1 MKKSR
6 YNYISAI
13 SDSCSLIYNTASD
26 KIVLLSNELVSLFT
40 NDNQS
45 CDLIRK
51 IHPAFFQE
59 LVLGEMLVP
68 DDVNEYENIVNHLLL
83 EQEQSNPIHIT
94 INPTLDCNFRC
105 WYCYEEH
112 LQGSCMTIDML
123 DAIQRLLLKIIQQD
137 SQRRIVISFFGGEP
151 LLYYTKI
158 VKKIITYIK
167 DVNKAYG
174 RIIDFY
180 MTSNGYLLTEK
191 VINDLKNIDCYV
203 DFQIPIDGA
212 EYFHD
217 KIKFLS
223 SGQGTYAKVLRNIKY
238 AVQNKFPV
246 TVRCNY
252 TNDSIESFRE
262 VADDFIQYTSFEN
275 LEFKFHRVWQEK
287 NTKLLQNK
295 LKGVVEYFTEAGL
308 RSDDNVG
315 SKGLCYADKRDSVV
329 INYNG
334 ELYKCTARNFDK
346 TNCIGLLN
354 SDGELIFNDR
364 YYERLDCK
372 YKSKQCADC
381 IIFPICMQT
390 CSQNVIEVKDDI
402 CVAQNTPEYCEQI
415 IRKRLRK
422 ITNYEF

>member
-1 MKKSR
+1 
-6 YNYISAI
+6 
-13 SDSCSLIYNTASD
+13 
-26 KIVLLSNELVSLFT
+26 
-40 NDNQS
+40 
-45 CDLIRK
+45 
-51 IHPAFFQE
+51 
-59 LVLGEMLVP
+59 
-68 DDVNEYENIVNHLLL
+68 
-83 EQEQSNPIHIT
+83 
-94 INPTLDCNFRC
+94 
-105 WYCYEEH
+105 
-112 LQGSCMTIDML
+112 
-123 DAIQRLLLKIIQQD
+123 
-137 SQRRIVISFFGGEP
+137 
-151 LLYYTKI
+151 
-158 VKKIITYIK
+158 
-167 DVNKAYG
+167 
-174 RIIDFY
+174 